1 MNPYEDNP
9 ISNNKFKRKFTQ
21 DISSNELV
29 WHRDKNDRIVKVL
42 ESGNW
47 KIQFDNQLPVSMKE
61 GDSIFIEKESFHR
74 VIKGDGDLVVEIV
87 ELKS

>member
-1 MNPYEDNP
+1 MNPYEDKS
-9 ISNNKFKRKFTQ
+9 ITNNSFQRKFTENV
-21 DISSNELV
+21 SSEELV
-29 WHRDKNDRIVKVL
+29 WHRDKRDRIVKVL